1 MSDSGAPDD
10 VGEEVGTLELQEGDV
25 SVVIRADGE
34 VEFLIFSEDESSEE
48 YAHSMRLVEYLK
60 FVLDSRECLD
70 VFQKS
75 LTKTF
80 N

>member
-1 MSDSGAPDD
+1 MSDGQD
-10 VGEEVGTLELQEGDV
+10 VGEESGTLLLEEGDV

-34 VEFLIFSEDESSEE
+34 VEFLIFSEDEASEE

-60 FVLDSRECLD
+60 FALDSRECLD
-70 VFQKS
+70 LFEKS
-75 LTKTF
+75 LQKTF